1 MTTATTPDPI
11 APPRPAETAP
21 SAVAAD
27 TLGLA
32 RVVGF
37 VGLFVLVLGVVVW
50 VTNLTL
56 GPRWMGPGWS
66 YFLIPG
72 GLALM
77 FYHAVR
83 DTEPDVRRM
92 YGALAGLAVVLAV
105 GAAVIPGPVFSA
117 EPGKAVGYNLLPYGV
132 AFALVGLLFAV
143 PFARYETEPT
153 LRTAAVTGMLAF
165 GAVLAVVGLL
175 GPVLGTVAPPLA
187 RLGQAFRPEFLAG
200 PGVALALLGLG
211 FLCAYLGQVGADEGP
226 GRKVAIGLG
235 VVGAAVAAFALAR
248 ATVPTLLFEGP
259 NALRKT
265 NGEPDPWRIGLR
277 LAAVAGLLALVYAA
291 AVGRR
296 LPLAVRSTLGAVG
309 VAGVAVL
316 AVASFKEN
324 VLTAQPP
331 AFLIPGGVLLVGLGL
346 VYAGVAAGVC
356 SDNQFVTLTR
366 RELSAYFL
374 SPIGYLVLAGTTLM
388 QWISYWMFA
397 DQLIKAG
404 QARPPIP
411 LQEPIV
417 GNYLF
422 AWLPVITLLLQV
434 PALTMRLLAE
444 EKRSGSLEVL
454 LTAPVNEAPVV
465 LSKFLATWLFFLIAW
480 LPTGLFLLAVPGT
493 FDYRPLLSFYIAF
506 AAQGLAFVAIGLF
519 FSALTR
525 DQLVAAVLTFVVML
539 LFLVSHFAQS
549 SGFALPEFVQAAA
562 ARLSF
567 VAMWGESLQGRL
579 PLRDT
584 ILYASL
590 GVFFVFLTVKV
601 LEARKWS

>member
-1 MTTATTPDPI
+1 MSTATAPDPL
-11 APPRPAETAP
+11 APPRPAELAP
-21 SAVAAD
+21 SAVASD

-37 VGLFVLVLGVVVW
+37 VGLFLLVLGVVVW
-50 VTNLTL
+50 VTNQAL
-56 GPRWMGPGWS
+56 GPRWMGPGWA

-92 YGALAGLAVVLAV
+92 YGALAGLWVVLAV
-105 GAAVIPGPVFSA
+105 GAAAVPGPVFSA
-117 EPGKAVGYNLLPYGV
+117 GVEKAVGYNLVPYGV
-132 AFALVGLLFAV
+132 GFAFLGLLFAI
-143 PFARYETEPT
+143 PFARYETEPQY
-153 LRTAAVTGMLAF
+153 RAFAVVGMLAV
-165 GAVLAVVGLL
+165 GAVLAVVGML
-175 GPVLGTVAPPLA
+175 GPVLGTVIPPLA
-187 RLGQAFRPEFLAG
+187 RAGQVFRPEFLAG

-211 FLCAYLGQVGADEGP
+211 FLCAYLGQVDSAEGT
-226 GRKVAIGLG
+226 GYKVAVGIGVL
-235 VVGAAVAAFALAR
+235 GAAVAVFAFAR

-259 NALRKT
+259 LALRKPG
-265 NGEPDPWRIGLR
+265 GEIDPWRVGVR

-296 LPLAVRSTLGAVG
+296 LPLAVRSALGAVG

-324 VLTAQPP
+324 LLTTQPA
-331 AFLIPGGVLLVGLGL
+331 AFLVPGGVILIGLGL
-346 VYAGVAAGVC
+346 AYAGAALGVC

-388 QWISYWMFA
+388 QWISYYFFA
-397 DQLIKAG
+397 DRLLQFG
-404 QARPPIP
+404 ERQQP

-417 GNYLF
+417 GAYLVALF
-422 AWLPVITLLLQV
+422 PVITLLLQV

-465 LSKFLATWLFFLIAW
+465 LSKFLATWLFFLVSW
-480 LPTGLFLLAVPGT
+480 LPTGLFLLALPGT

-506 AAQGLAFVAIGLF
+506 AAQGLAFVGVGLF

-539 LFLVSHFAQS
+539 LFLLAYFIQ
-549 SGFALPEFVQAAA
+549 GGNFALPDFVQVAAG
-562 ARLSF
+562 RLSF
-567 VAMWGESLQGRL
+567 VSMWTEALEGRL

-590 GVFFVFLTVKV
+590 GAFFVFLAVKV
-601 LEARKWS
+601 LETRKWN